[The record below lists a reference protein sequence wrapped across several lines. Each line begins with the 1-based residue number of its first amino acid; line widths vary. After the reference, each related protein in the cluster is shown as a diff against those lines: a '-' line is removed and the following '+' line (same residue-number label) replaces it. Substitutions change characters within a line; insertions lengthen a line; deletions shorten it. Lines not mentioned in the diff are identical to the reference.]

1 MAPPAMTGSPSR
13 RSPNNRSPS
22 QLRRRRGR
30 NGSGRAS
37 PLSGPSGSRLLPTTS
52 AAVGMD
58 PRPLP
63 STPSLSHPA
72 HPAVRVHCAGG
83 EVLGLSADEAA
94 ALRQCCH
101 TVDEILDCEGDTVP
115 LPLVDAEVMAL
126 VVGLCEQ
133 QLRARP
139 PSVVAAERTLPPASP
154 STPLREG
161 IAWSEFGRA
170 LRSAVRS
177 LAKEHEQLGR
187 YESAEPRALL
197 CLALALSYLDNPLLL
212 RMACS
217 QMVEHMRLGHVAPRP
232 NVLDLMAPTSPAAPL
247 RPATASPAAFVAA
260 LRRRFGTSA
269 QPPPTARVPPPPPP
283 DESDE
288 ERAARLEEAA
298 REWWEED
305 LFTPDDEPLPLS
317 PAAAAHD
324 TDTEVFSSDLAGAED
339 ILESC
344 LRMLGADNLRLVKGV
359 SPGWR
364 SAARRVLT
372 SEEWQAEHLSVADVL
387 RRVEHKTF
395 FGARFTSRL
404 LGSARSQRE
413 RLLLHVSRRWGSG
426 PIEEALPHVAA
437 VLVRRLRTH
446 PTEASTANRHG
457 LLPLHEWLT
466 LGAGCFAL
474 FSKEEHLAIIGAMV
488 AAHPPAASSPTPE
501 TRLLPLHLV
510 GKQTGGTPQALRAV
524 VTALV
529 EANPAALGATDAEGK
544 VPLHAAVQGRIASAT
559 EQSATQLAVVEALLV
574 ADPGAS
580 RARDHWGR
588 LPLHMA
594 TRRDSSAAVV
604 RALLDA
610 HPEAASAADEQ
621 GWLPL
626 HWAVK
631 QRANDEVLLALVE
644 ANPRALCARDRDGQ
658 TPADFEEAHGSA
670 CLMGCIEVAA
680 MKWAELKAQA
690 GRAPPRDRRAHHF
703 TPMGALA
710 MGLRLVAA
718 FFTLLAINQGW
729 QLAKSVYDLVTRER
743 DEYEFDM

>member
-1 MAPPAMTGSPSR
+1 M
-13 RSPNNRSPS
+13 
-22 QLRRRRGR
+22 
-30 NGSGRAS
+30 
-37 PLSGPSGSRLLPTTS
+37 
-52 AAVGMD
+52 
-58 PRPLP
+58 
-63 STPSLSHPA
+63 
-72 HPAVRVHCAGG
+72 
-83 EVLGLSADEAA
+83 
-94 ALRQCCH
+94 
-101 TVDEILDCEGDTVP
+101 
-115 LPLVDAEVMAL
+115 
-126 VVGLCEQ
+126 
-133 QLRARP
+133 
-139 PSVVAAERTLPPASP
+139 
-154 STPLREG
+154 
-161 IAWSEFGRA
+161 
-170 LRSAVRS
+170 
-177 LAKEHEQLGR
+177 
-187 YESAEPRALL
+187 
-197 CLALALSYLDNPLLL
+197 
-212 RMACS
+212 
-217 QMVEHMRLGHVAPRP
+217 
-232 NVLDLMAPTSPAAPL
+232 
-247 RPATASPAAFVAA
+247 
-260 LRRRFGTSA
+260 
-269 QPPPTARVPPPPPP
+269 
-283 DESDE
+283 
-288 ERAARLEEAA
+288 
-298 REWWEED
+298 
-305 LFTPDDEPLPLS
+305 
-317 PAAAAHD
+317 
-324 TDTEVFSSDLAGAED
+324 
-339 ILESC
+339 
-344 LRMLGADNLRLVKGV
+344 
-359 SPGWR
+359 
-364 SAARRVLT
+364 
-372 SEEWQAEHLSVADVL
+372 
-387 RRVEHKTF
+387 
-395 FGARFTSRL
+395 
-404 LGSARSQRE
+404 
-413 RLLLHVSRRWGSG
+413 SRRWGSG

-474 FSKEEHLAIIGAMV
+474 FSKEEHLAIIGAMI

-631 QRANDEVLLALVE
+631 QRANGEVLLALVE
-644 ANPRALCARDRDGQ
+644 ANPRALRARDRAAKL
-658 TPADFEEAHGSA
+658 PPISRRRGSA
-670 CLMGCIEVAA
+670 CLMGCIGVAA
-680 MKWAELKAQA
+680 MKWAELKARA

-718 FFTLLAINQGW
+718 LHPLAINQGW
-729 QLAKSVYDLVTRER
+729 QLARACKLGD
-743 DEYEFDM
+743 